1 MFIALIIV
9 GVGLFF
15 SSENVQTRVANQLTK
30 RINNL
35 FTTNISIGKARI
47 NLQGEIDLN
56 DILIRDHRQDSLL
69 YVNNVSLNLNELENV
84 LKGEYRL
91 SSVKINRPSLFLT
104 TYATDSLSN
113 VQLFLKKFKRN
124 NAKKKALT
132 AGVNALSLYD
142 GTIAVANEKQARAR
156 TYNTINFI
164 AEGISFENDTL
175 ISSIKDL
182 SFVQEKGPNLSGFK
196 GELMYTPNDFHFKDF
211 DIESESS
218 FVRGSFNIKT
228 PEFKWETIR
237 DKATISLSIAQSR
250 WDSQLIPIKILNNIG
265 DEFKLTANAQG
276 TLNEFYIGFD
286 VGTAEGSNLLG
297 KTKLSLYDGST
308 YTVQINELKGNITR
322 KDVESYLPMEI
333 NNAAVL
339 KRIHWENLSLTGQGS
354 FVQNKT
360 LSSRFQINLNQ
371 GGLNAEI
378 KANRVAEGWEFSQHI
393 QFLEFGKGNLVRS
406 DDEIYVNGDL
416 EVVGSL
422 SDEKEVI
429 VDAKGNISSLH
440 WNNNTL
446 EGIQFDGSISNDQR
460 TFSIQS
466 ADTQAP
472 IALYF
477 NQNLNQ
483 SSSPFILE
491 GESKGLNLSAFG
503 LTPPN
508 DQVRVFSK
516 IFLNGNK
523 KTLTALQLKD
533 ILVRNKDGHH
543 SFSGVD
549 FRFLSKNGIQAIERE
564 GNSEYPFVFR
574 GNFTYNDLPFLIENS
589 IREALL
595 LPITSPLARNQNL
608 VFDFTLDK
616 NILTALY
623 PGIDTQKNIQFSGE
637 LSTSIGVSSF
647 DFALPFI
654 AYKGYE
660 FEDISLTSS
669 LKNQNEI
676 AHFEAGNIQG
686 KGFKLSNVF
695 LITKNKDDLLFGS
708 IGGQFGYDQS
718 NNFAF
723 EFSYKQEQKTAIF
736 NLNKVHGNLEN
747 NQWSNEDSTPIISYL
762 GDENKLIISDFKIN
776 SANQSLGVDGYF
788 SSLSNYAV
796 DINSKNLVLS
806 HILPKGEKFN
816 FDGQLSAYIK
826 LAENEEE
833 QIRSAN
839 LEISDLVVNEVLMG
853 DFEFVMGGSSQ
864 LKTYPINL
872 LLNENGNTQLLGNGT
887 LFMAG
892 KKPNLSLDL
901 KFEDFNLAFL
911 SALGKDKIT
920 NIKGDI
926 SGNLNLWGEFDN
938 LKLRG
943 DALLDGGEFYIPS
956 TNVRYV
962 VNDNTLAQFQNNT
975 IGFLNANIFER
986 ASNTSGR
993 LTGQLSHLNFNA
1005 WELDLSIQSNRLL
1018 VYDRPEDL
1026 TSLFYGQGYL
1036 NGEANFSGPTKLLT
1050 LEVTGSTAE
1059 GTSLVIPWQEDKGL
1073 SDTSYIDFIQKGE
1086 KQQENVTADINAV
1099 DEAFRGFEM
1108 LFNLDVNRDAE
1119 LEIVVDQSSG
1129 STLSGRGAGNILIET
1144 NIDGKFNIWGDF
1156 IAYDGIYNFKNL
1168 GLIDKKFAVKQGGTI
1183 VWEGDPLEAQLNIEA
1198 TYEVPGGANPALL
1211 VDNPNFNRKIPT
1223 NVEIQLIGNLIKPDD
1238 PIFDISFPN
1247 TTDIVVSEINYR
1259 LADQERRQL
1268 QAISLLSQGIFIS
1281 DVAVSLQGITNNLYE
1296 KASDVFSTLI
1306 GANEGKLNVGLNYQ
1320 QGEVNPVFDLR
1331 TEDRIGLT
1339 LSTQLSDRIL
1349 INGKIGVPID
1359 GVQETVIVG
1368 NVQIDF
1374 ILNESGTLK
1383 VKVFNRENDFR
1394 YLGDEFG
1401 YTQGMGM
1408 SYQVDF
1414 NTFNELIQKIKSNA
1428 SQSANNSSKLES
1440 SDAIDF
1446 IQKEN

>member
-1 MFIALIIV
+1 M
-9 GVGLFF
+9 
-15 SSENVQTRVANQLTK
+15 K
-30 RINNL
+30 
-35 FTTNISIGKARI
+35 
-47 NLQGEIDLN
+47 
-56 DILIRDHRQDSLL
+56 
-69 YVNNVSLNLNELENV
+69 
-84 LKGEYRL
+84 
-91 SSVKINRPSLFLT
+91 
-104 TYATDSLSN
+104 
-113 VQLFLKKFKRN
+113 
-124 NAKKKALT
+124 
-132 AGVNALSLYD
+132 
-142 GTIAVANEKQARAR
+142 
-156 TYNTINFI
+156 
-164 AEGISFENDTL
+164 
-175 ISSIKDL
+175 
-182 SFVQEKGPNLSGFK
+182 
-196 GELMYTPNDFHFKDF
+196 
-211 DIESESS
+211 
-218 FVRGSFNIKT
+218 
-228 PEFKWETIR
+228 
-237 DKATISLSIAQSR
+237 
-250 WDSQLIPIKILNNIG
+250 
-265 DEFKLTANAQG
+265 
-276 TLNEFYIGFD
+276 
-286 VGTAEGSNLLG
+286 
-297 KTKLSLYDGST
+297 
-308 YTVQINELKGNITR
+308 
-322 KDVESYLPMEI
+322 
-333 NNAAVL
+333 
-339 KRIHWENLSLTGQGS
+339 
-354 FVQNKT
+354 
-360 LSSRFQINLNQ
+360 
-371 GGLNAEI
+371 
-378 KANRVAEGWEFSQHI
+378 
-393 QFLEFGKGNLVRS
+393 
-406 DDEIYVNGDL
+406 
-416 EVVGSL
+416 
-422 SDEKEVI
+422 
-429 VDAKGNISSLH
+429 
-440 WNNNTL
+440 
-446 EGIQFDGSISNDQR
+446 
-460 TFSIQS
+460 
-466 ADTQAP
+466 
-472 IALYF
+472 
-477 NQNLNQ
+477 
-483 SSSPFILE
+483 
-491 GESKGLNLSAFG
+491 
-503 LTPPN
+503 
-508 DQVRVFSK
+508 
-516 IFLNGNK
+516 
-523 KTLTALQLKD
+523 
-533 ILVRNKDGHH
+533 
-543 SFSGVD
+543 
-549 FRFLSKNGIQAIERE
+549 
-564 GNSEYPFVFR
+564 
-574 GNFTYNDLPFLIENS
+574 
-589 IREALL
+589 
-595 LPITSPLARNQNL
+595 
-608 VFDFTLDK
+608 
-616 NILTALY
+616 
-623 PGIDTQKNIQFSGE
+623 
-637 LSTSIGVSSF
+637 
-647 DFALPFI
+647 
-654 AYKGYE
+654 
-660 FEDISLTSS
+660 
-669 LKNQNEI
+669 
-676 AHFEAGNIQG
+676 
-686 KGFKLSNVF
+686 
-695 LITKNKDDLLFGS
+695 KNK
-708 IGGQFGYDQS
+708 YDPL
-718 NNFAF
+718 
-723 EFSYKQEQKTAIF
+723 I
-736 NLNKVHGNLEN
+736 L
-747 NQWSNEDSTPIISYL
+747 
-762 GDENKLIISDFKIN
+762 KLD
-776 SANQSLGVDGYF
+776 
-788 SSLSNYAV
+788 
-796 DINSKNLVLS
+796 
-806 HILPKGEKFN
+806 
-816 FDGQLSAYIK
+816 
-826 LAENEEE
+826 
-833 QIRSAN
+833 
-839 LEISDLVVNEVLMG
+839 DLVVNEVLMG

-962 VNDNTLAQFQNNT
+962 LNDNTLAQFQNNT

-1383 VKVFNRENDFR
+1383 AKVFNRENDFR